1 MSTGSLTSSTGPS
14 EGMVP
19 EKPQSPG
26 PAPGRGLL
34 INRNFALLASGQAI
48 SNIGDFVYSTTLLVW
63 VFALTHSAAA
73 ISGVLIAQYA
83 PIFLLGPVA
92 GVFVDRWNRRTTM
105 IVADVT
111 RALVALLPLVVPTFL
126 RLPAIYAS
134 VFLLAAFARFFMPA
148 KSGVLQV
155 IVAEKQQP
163 QAASISQ
170 ATFALA
176 FIIGPAIA
184 SPLYFAVGPY
194 IAVSINAFSFLVS
207 ALCIVLLRVSRQE
220 MRPALAVGAPQQR
233 GGVGAIVRELL
244 AGFGFVARTR
254 VLLMVVVLSLI
265 AMLGAGA
272 LNALDIVFVSQ
283 RLHVS
288 TALYGPLT
296 ASAGMGTLLGAI
308 VAGLIAS
315 KVSSRHMLAGSVFLL
330 GVGLT
335 VYAFQTNF
343 LLALAVIFIASSP
356 QGAID
361 VGFMPLML
369 SVTPKTLMGRV
380 QSVIETGMYGM
391 SLISIG
397 LAGYVA
403 QFVPVY
409 IIFACCGLLFV
420 ISGLFGWF
428 AIPEPPKEQKATT
441 EV

>member
-1 MSTGSLTSSTGPS
+1 MPTGSLTPSTGPS

-19 EKPQSPG
+19 EQPQSPG
-26 PAPGRGLL
+26 PVPGRGLL

-48 SNIGDFVYSTTLLVW
+48 SNSGDFVYSTTLLVW

-111 RALVALLPLVVPTFL
+111 RAVVTLLPLVVPAFL

-134 VFLLAAFARFFMPA
+134 VFLLATFARFFMPA

-184 SPLYFAVGPY
+184 SPLYFALGPF

-220 MRPALAVGAPQQR
+220 MRPALAAGAPQQ
-233 GGVGAIVRELL
+233 GGVSAIVRELL
-244 AGFGFVARTR
+244 AGFRFVARTR
-254 VLLMVVVLSLI
+254 VLLMVVVLALI

-272 LNALDIVFVSQ
+272 LNALDIVFVSL

-335 VYAFQTNF
+335 IYAFQTNF

-380 QSVIETGMYGM
+380 QSVIETSMYGM
-391 SLISIG
+391 SLISLG
-397 LAGYVA
+397 LAGFVA

-420 ISGLFGWF
+420 VSGLFGWF
-428 AIPEPPKEQKATT
+428 AIPEPPKEQKFAA
-441 EV
+441 EG

>member
-1 MSTGSLTSSTGPS
+1 M
-14 EGMVP
+14 
-19 EKPQSPG
+19 
-26 PAPGRGLL
+26 

-48 SNIGDFVYSTTLLVW
+48 SNVGDFVYSTTLLVW

-105 IVADVT
+105 IVADLA
-111 RALVALLPLVVPTFL
+111 RAGVALLPFIAPVFL
-126 RLPAIYAS
+126 RLPAIYSS
-134 VFLLAAFARFFMPA
+134 VFLLAAFSRFFMPA

-155 IVAEKQQP
+155 IVSPKQQA

-176 FIIGPAIA
+176 FIVGPAIA
-184 SPLYFAVGPY
+184 SPLYFAVGPL
-194 IAVSINAFSFLVS
+194 IAVSINAFSFLLS
-207 ALCIVLLRVSRQE
+207 ALCLLLMRVSKE
-220 MRPALAVGAPQQR
+220 AMHPSLPTGGVVQQ
-233 GGVGAIVRELL
+233 GGVGAVVRELL
-244 AGFGFVARTR
+244 EGFRFVGKSR
-254 VLLMVVVLSLI
+254 VLLMVVILSLI

-288 TALYGPLT
+288 TVLYGPLT
-296 ASAGMGTLLGAI
+296 AAAGVGTLIGAI
-308 VAGLIAS
+308 VGGLIAS
-315 KVSSRHMLAGSVFLL
+315 RVSARHILTGSVFLL
-330 GVGLT
+330 GAGLV

-343 LLALAVIFIASSP
+343 LLALAVIFIASTP

-361 VGFMPLML
+361 VGFTPLML
-369 SVTPKTLMGRV
+369 SVTPQTLMGRV

-409 IIFACCGLLFV
+409 IIYAFCGLLIAFA
-420 ISGLFGWF
+420 GLFGWF
-428 AIPEPPKEQKATT
+428 SVPEPGSEIGSL
-441 EV
+441 